1 MTVLSFHHY
10 NTPWFYV
17 AQPKLKIILK
27 KLRNPIDSSGCISVE
42 WQQVEQHATKKGSEQ
57 VPNLDKLAGKMREK
71 RVSQVA
77 MAKILGISS
86 TSVNNKMTGKVEF
99 TVEEAKL
106 IARHLEM
113 DSMEVHEIFF

>member
-1 MTVLSFHHY
+1 M
-10 NTPWFYV
+10 
-17 AQPKLKIILK
+17 
-27 KLRNPIDSSGCISVE
+27 
-42 WQQVEQHATKKGSEQ
+42 
-57 VPNLDKLAGKMREK
+57 PNLDKLAGKMREK
-71 RVSQVA
+71 RVSQAA

-113 DSMEVHEIFF
+113 DSLEVHEIFF